1 MTTYLIPLKVIST
14 QALLLLFV
22 IAIESVVLRRRL
34 KFSPRKSVEFA
45 MSLNLLS
52 LVMGWLLFFSG
63 LAIIENGP
71 HLETVER
78 SLIDLFFLNGR
89 LPNAFTWIVMAG
101 FGTFVF
107 TVIVEMLGFVQL
119 EELRGERKQ
128 IEVRYGNRKPRFPM
142 GYRREKASER
152 SEAKPMGT
160 ILIANAT
167 SYSLMLIVLLAMQLL
182 APLEDGPLRIIA
194 PFQ

>member
-22 IAIESVVLRRRL
+22 IAIESVVLRQRL

-45 MSLNLLS
+45 TSLNLLS
-52 LVMGWLLFFSG
+52 LVVGWLLFFTG
-63 LAIIENGP
+63 LAVLENGP
-71 HLETVER
+71 YLEAVER

-89 LPNAFTWIVMAG
+89 LPNAFTWIVLAG
-101 FGTFVF
+101 FGTFVIA
-107 TVIVEMLGFVQL
+107 VIIEMVGFIQL
-119 EELRGERKQ
+119 EQLRGERKE
-128 IEVRYGNRKPRFPM
+128 IEVLYGNRKPRFPM

-160 ILIANAT
+160 ILVANAT

-182 APLEDGPLRIIA
+182 GPLQNGPLRIIA